1 MMHANT
7 SGKLLA
13 HELGHTLGLGHE
25 ESDTTNIMYPKVTQ
39 TNITDDQCQIINR
52 SKLIQQEFLP
62 VAFIPEFPKRFEVE
76 ILSMGVHE
84 VDDGVELDND
94 LEIRW
99 YFNIN
104 GTELQWEHH
113 QIEDG
118 PIPYHIGVR
127 TIVSINNPSDVIT
140 ISITGKEFDKLSPD
154 DKLPEFSKTF
164 NQNSTWG
171 TNPQGVLSTSIIEN
185 PEIKCEIFYK
195 ITALPSEEVPIQ
207 GFCPRAVI

>member
-1 MMHANT
+1 MHANT